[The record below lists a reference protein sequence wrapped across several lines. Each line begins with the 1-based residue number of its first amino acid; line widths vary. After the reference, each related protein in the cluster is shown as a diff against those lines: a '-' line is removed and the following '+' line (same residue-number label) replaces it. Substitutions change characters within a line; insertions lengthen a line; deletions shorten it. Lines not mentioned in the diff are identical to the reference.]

1 MDWIKF
7 EQPRDLVTAVR
18 YVRSNVYFL
27 ENRAAQKLGLYDIRP
42 GRPGEI
48 KDVIGYNREASVK
61 THNR

>member
-42 GRPGEI
+42 GEN
-48 KDVIGYNREASVK
+48 KDVIEYNHEASVK

>member
-42 GRPGEI
+42 GES
-48 KDVIGYNREASVK
+48 KDVIGYNCEASVK

>member
-7 EQPRDLVTAVR
+7 EQPRDLITAVR

-42 GRPGEI
+42 GVI
-48 KDVIGYNREASVK
+48 KDVIGYNCEASVK